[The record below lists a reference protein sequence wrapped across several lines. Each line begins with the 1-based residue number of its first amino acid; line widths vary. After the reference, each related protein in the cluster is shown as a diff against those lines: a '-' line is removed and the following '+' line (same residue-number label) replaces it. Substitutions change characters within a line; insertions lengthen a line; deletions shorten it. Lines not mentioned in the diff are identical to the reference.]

1 GIREI
6 YQGEKQVLAK
16 LSLPYSVHDT
26 QDEYLLHP
34 GLMDSAL
41 QSSIGLVLNSG
52 ALSDGSKA
60 PLKPSLPFALE
71 SLEILGSCTSEM
83 YAWVRNS
90 GGSATSDKVQKLDID
105 LCDEQGNVCVKMRG
119 FSSRVLRGDIGT
131 SKVKDSIG
139 TLLATP
145 VWKERAVLSS
155 ATQQEYAEH
164 QVLLYEMQG
173 VDAKELQSLLPESN
187 CVNIKSNQ
195 DQIGSRFTEYAVRS
209 FEMIRKLLAKK
220 QQGRVLIQILV
231 PNTR

>member
-1 GIREI
+1 
-6 YQGEKQVLAK
+6 
-16 LSLPYSVHDT
+16 S
-26 QDEYLLHP
+26 
-34 GLMDSAL
+34 LMDSAL
-41 QSSIGLVLNSG
+41 QSSIGLILTHS
-52 ALSDGSKA
+52 ALPDGSNE

-71 SLEILGSCTSEM
+71 SLKILAPCTSEM
-83 YAWVRNS
+83 YVWVRYS
-90 GGSATSDKVQKLDID
+90 AGSAPSGKVQKLDID
-105 LCDEQGNVCVKMRG
+105 LCDEQGNFCIKMRG
-119 FSSRVLRGDIGT
+119 FSSRILEGEIAA

-145 VWKERAVLSS
+145 VWKERAVLLS

-164 QVLLYEMQG
+164 QVLLCEMQG
-173 VDAKELQSLLPESN
+173 ADAKELQSLLPESN
-187 CVNIKSNQ
+187 CINIKSNQ